1 MNDYFTPMKYV
12 LKEITPLEKNSLFWI
27 RYHPNHRLNF
37 PLHYHDEYELCLME
51 HIYGKRTVGNLV
63 EDFGKSDLVLIGP
76 DVLHCYKR
84 GEDYKDNVC
93 EGIIIQF
100 GKNLIHT
107 EILNTYQF
115 RDIKTM
121 LEKAAVG
128 IQFSAETT
136 TKVREKLY
144 CLVNLQ
150 DFSAVTLFFE
160 ILNELAL
167 SEDQRILIPPTLE
180 DCGEINIQQSRRIN
194 KIIQFVEKNY
204 QQKITLEQI
213 GELIGMSPSSVSRFF
228 KQRTRHRFWDYLNN
242 FRVKKATKI
251 LMETNHSISEIC
263 YECGFNN
270 ISNFNRVFKE
280 KMQYTPSEY
289 RKKIQDSTVPLNRA

>member
-1 MNDYFTPMKYV
+1 MKYV

-37 PLHYHDEYELCLME
+37 PLHFHDEYELCLME
-51 HIYGKRTVGNLV
+51 HICGKRTVGNLV
-63 EDFGKSDLVLIGP
+63 EDFGKSDLSLIGP

-84 GEDYKDNVC
+84 GEDYKDTVC

-100 GKNLIHT
+100 GKNLLHSD
-107 EILNTYQF
+107 ILNTHQF
-115 RDIKTM
+115 RDIKNL

-128 IQFSAETT
+128 IQFSEEATAS
-136 TKVREKLY
+136 VREKLY
-144 CLVNLQ
+144 KLVELK
-150 DFSAVTLFFE
+150 DFSSVILFFE
-160 ILNELAL
+160 ILNELAV
-167 SEDQRILIPPTLE
+167 SENQRVLIPAKLE
-180 DCGEINIQQSRRIN
+180 DCGEISIQQSRRIN
-194 KIIQFVEKNY
+194 KIMQYVESHY

-213 GELIGMSPSSVSRFF
+213 GALIGMSPSSVSRFF

-242 FRVKKATKI
+242 YRVKKATKM
-251 LMETNHSISEIC
+251 LMETNYSVSEIC

-280 KMQYTPSEY
+280 KMQFTPSDY
-289 RKKIQDSTVPLNRA
+289 RKKIKDSTIPL